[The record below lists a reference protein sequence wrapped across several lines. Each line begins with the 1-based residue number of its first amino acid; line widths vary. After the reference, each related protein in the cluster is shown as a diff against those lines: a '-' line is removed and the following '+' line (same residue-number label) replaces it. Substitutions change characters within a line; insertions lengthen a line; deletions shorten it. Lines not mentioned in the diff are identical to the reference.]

1 MTYIIW
7 KQLPKK
13 FSFYFYSINSS
24 IEYLRILLQT
34 YYYFLNLARIKVNM
48 SVRKLFY
55 SIGIFYIFCARR
67 GHELLE
73 KYRINVLL
81 DCRSTYISIVVLIII
96 ITPNGSNAPYIIK
109 HLQIISFFRRK
120 FPISRDKLV
129 TSYCRSLFNNTYLL
143 LYGIGVRESGSEYL
157 ECSVN
162 LNDHETKTPHNFD
175 CEGVYYTTVNIY
187 VLKHFISL

>member
-1 MTYIIW
+1 MK
-7 KQLPKK
+7 KQFPKK
-13 FSFYFYSINSS
+13 NLFLFLFNKFVNRV
-24 IEYLRILLQT
+24 RILLQT

-109 HLQIISFFRRK
+109 HLQIISFVPEEVSYLWRQ
-120 FPISRDKLV
+120 ISE
-129 TSYCRSLFNNTYLL
+129 SYCRSLITRTSRYLL
-143 LYGIGVRESGSEYL
+143 LYEIGVRESGSEYL
-157 ECSVN
+157 ECSVK
-162 LNDHETKTPHNFD
+162 LNDWSVIMKQKPPIT
-175 CEGVYYTTVNIY
+175 
-187 VLKHFISL
+187 